1 MSDEPLTLHN
11 APRASQGEPRSKPPA
26 GRSWARRSVAA
37 ALTCAVA
44 LVLSSC
50 ALSLQSLPK
59 ISGVSTGT
67 YPIYAAFSNVLNLPD
82 DAQVRVGAQV
92 VGQVGAISTKNFQA
106 DLTLDVEHA
115 VHLPV
120 GTTAQV
126 RFDDP
131 LGDEY
136 VLLQPPT
143 TPANANRANIRF
155 LKRGAR
161 IPESSTGTAP
171 SVEDTFGALSLVL
184 NGGGI
189 NQLQTIIG
197 QLNKTFN
204 GNQMPIRSFLTTI
217 DNGVS
222 SLSGGK
228 AAIDGAL
235 ASIANLSSKLNGG
248 GSTIATGI
256 GTIGPAI
263 GVLASENKQ
272 ISGLIQQLSNLG
284 AVGSEIAAQSGQNA
298 VVDTRDLLPV
308 VQQLNAVSS
317 QLAPD
322 LSALAAFEAET
333 PKIAPGDYLQVNAN
347 INVDLPSGEF
357 EPTPLGSELS
367 ALRSSPTGSGSQP
380 MEGRQAVSNLLAAS
394 TW

>member
-1 MSDEPLTLHN
+1 
-11 APRASQGEPRSKPPA
+11 
-26 GRSWARRSVAA
+26 
-37 ALTCAVA
+37 
-44 LVLSSC
+44 
-50 ALSLQSLPK
+50 LQSLPK

-82 DAQVRVGAQV
+82 DAQVRMGAEV

-106 DLTLDVEHA
+106 DLTLDVEQA

-126 RFDDP
+126 RFDNP

-143 TPANANRANIRF
+143 MPANASRANIRF
-155 LKRGAR
+155 LSRGAR

-204 GNQMPIRSFLTTI
+204 GNQVPIRSFLTTI

-235 ASIANLSSKLNGG
+235 ASISNLSSKLSGG
-248 GSTIATGI
+248 RDTIATGI

-263 GVLASENKQ
+263 GVLASENTQ
-272 ISGLIQQLSNLG
+272 ISGLLQQLSNLG

-298 VVDTRDLLPV
+298 VVDAHDLLPV

-322 LSALAAFEAET
+322 LSALASFEAET

-347 INVDLPSGEF
+347 INVDLPSGAF
-357 EPTPLGSELS
+357 EPTPLSSKVS
-367 ALRSSPTGSGSQP
+367 ALGSAPTGSGSQP
-380 MEGRQAVSNLLAAS
+380 MEGRQAVSNLLAVG

>member
-1 MSDEPLTLHN
+1 M
-11 APRASQGEPRSKPPA
+11 
-26 GRSWARRSVAA
+26 
-37 ALTCAVA
+37 
-44 LVLSSC
+44 
-50 ALSLQSLPK
+50 QSLPK
-59 ISGVSTGT
+59 ISGVSSGT
-67 YPIYAAFSNVLNLPD
+67 YPIYAAFANVLNLPD

-106 DLTLDVEHA
+106 DLTLDVDQA

-143 TPANANRANIRF
+143 IPANAGRAKIRF
-155 LKRGAR
+155 LSRGAR

-189 NQLQTIIG
+189 NQLQTIVE

-204 GNQMPIRSFLTTI
+204 GNQVPIRSFLTTI

-235 ASIANLSSKLNGG
+235 ASISNLSSKLNGG
-248 GSTIATGI
+248 GATIATGI
-256 GTIGPAI
+256 ATIGPAI

-272 ISGLIQQLSNLG
+272 ISGLLQQLSNLG

-298 VVDTRDLLPV
+298 VVDTHELLPV
-308 VQQLNAVSS
+308 VQQLDGVTS

-322 LSALAAFEAET
+322 LSALASFEAET

-357 EPTPLGSELS
+357 EPTPLSSELS
-367 ALRSSPTGSGSQP
+367 ALASAPTGSRSQP
-380 MEGRQAVSNLLAAS
+380 MEGTQAVSDLLAAS
-394 TW
+394 SW